1 MNVLLIGER
10 SERNRLIAEVCGEC
24 GAALEAVTP
33 DSELLF
39 EQITEFDAVI
49 FDLPYLRKSGF
60 DFQLSVQTLCRQY
73 HGIVIVYAP
82 NADYTDETL
91 RLFYRSGYTKVI
103 RDYLPSSAKK
113 KLKDYLTAETDNA
126 NPTFSPVRAE
136 QPSVD
141 SISNVQRKIGVIG
154 IMPRIGTTTQAV
166 QIVKALTALGKKAC
180 YICENDTAFLD
191 SMELFFSN
199 IRKETDKGRLL
210 YHDTVFYKDK
220 NYAYS
225 QDFDYLVFDYGNCTR
240 NDGIPNDFYSNDF
253 RVVVCG
259 GNAEE
264 VAALTQLSRQLY
276 SDEQMRYVFSFIDE
290 QEQAEVL
297 DLMGDR
303 AEMVYFAPY
312 VPDCFREYEQSIL
325 LCRRL
330 LALQEEPPIGKKRGF
345 GRKRRR

>member
-1 MNVLLIGER
+1 
-10 SERNRLIAEVCGEC
+10 
-24 GAALEAVTP
+24 
-33 DSELLF
+33 
-39 EQITEFDAVI
+39 
-49 FDLPYLRKSGF
+49 
-60 DFQLSVQTLCRQY
+60 
-73 HGIVIVYAP
+73 
-82 NADYTDETL
+82 
-91 RLFYRSGYTKVI
+91 
-103 RDYLPSSAKK
+103 
-113 KLKDYLTAETDNA
+113 
-126 NPTFSPVRAE
+126 
-136 QPSVD
+136 
-141 SISNVQRKIGVIG
+141 
-154 IMPRIGTTTQAV
+154 
-166 QIVKALTALGKKAC
+166 
-180 YICENDTAFLD
+180 
-191 SMELFFSN
+191 MELFFSD

-276 SDEQMRYVFSFIDE
+276 SDEQIRYVFSFIDE

-297 DLMGDR
+297 DLMVDR

-330 LALQEEPPIGKKRGF
+330 LALQEEPPIGKSAASAESGGGRLWQNIRTRQASKLLRLRMLKKSANGCQGF
-345 GRKRRR
+345 LFF